1 MNVDPD
7 HDLDSWGEEVTLYE
21 QWIEAKEEERR
32 AVEERRRIEDT
43 LVKQFEIP
51 ENLEGT
57 SNIEADG
64 FKIKIEGRV
73 NRRINADLLQEIAA
87 ENDLGAHLSS
97 LFRWK
102 PEINAAAWKAADEAI
117 TKPLLDAITATPGRP
132 SFTIS
137 TKG

>member
-1 MNVDPD
+1 VNVDPD

>member
-1 MNVDPD
+1 M
-7 HDLDSWGEEVTLYE
+7 TLYQ

-32 AVEERRRIEDT
+32 AVEERRRIEDE

-57 SNIEADG
+57 SNIDADG
-64 FKIKIEGRV
+64 FKIKIEGRI
-73 NRRINADLLQEIAA
+73 NRRVNADLLQEIAA
-87 ENDLGAHLSS
+87 ENDLAAHLSS

-137 TKG
+137 KKG

>member
-1 MNVDPD
+1 MLNI
-7 HDLDSWGEEVTLYE
+7 YQ
-21 QWIEAKEEERR
+21 QWLTAKAAEAEATAQRR
-32 AVEERRRIEDT
+32 EIEDQLVAQFNVPST
-43 LVKQFEIP
+43 LDKTANF
-51 ENLEGT
+51 
-57 SNIEADG
+57 EADG
-64 FKIKIEGRV
+64 YKIKIEGRV

-87 ENDLGAHLSS
+87 ENDLGSHLSS